1 MKYVCVHSG
10 SDEDLIMSWIRNEPL
25 RRVLFWQ
32 AFATGLFILVCGWL
46 IGTHGAI
53 SAFLGGLVSIVASLV
68 YAMLIDRHKG
78 YSAGEVVKTA
88 LKAEVIK
95 ISVIIV
101 LLFGVFLLYKEVV
114 PIVFIG
120 VFIVAAIIF
129 SMALFVTT
137 TKDK

>member
-1 MKYVCVHSG
+1 
-10 SDEDLIMSWIRNEPL
+10 MSWIRNEPL
-25 RRVLFWQ
+25 RRVLLWQ
-32 AFATGLFILVCGWL
+32 AFTTGLFILVCGWL

-53 SAFLGGLVSIVASLV
+53 SALLGGLVSIVASLV
-68 YAMLIDRHKG
+68 YTMLIDRHKG
-78 YSAGEVVKTA
+78 YSAGEVVRTA

-120 VFIVAAIIF
+120 VFIVAAIVF
-129 SMALFVTT
+129 SMAIFVTT